1 MDYELDYATQ
11 LAVYLNAHRR
21 FPYRVIVCSAMAELK
36 AFLQHKE
43 VEMLVTV
50 PEYRSESEKLWK
62 EQKIQK
68 LFFFKE
74 AKSEEE
80 NEIYRFQSAE
90 KIRRLLQKGE
100 LQEDDVGTVTK
111 VGIFSSTGGVEKT
124 KFSETLASVYA
135 KSGKTLLLSF
145 EPYGVCENEMKGGL
159 SELIFYMK
167 QREEKLIVK
176 LREFICQTKEY
187 EYVGGVRY
195 SDDLFEMN
203 SADIQYFFEKLGK
216 ESLYDTIVCD
226 IGGLGKQSLELLMVC
241 DIVCMPI
248 FPSQEK
254 NQNVFMRQ
262 MKQMSKGILLE
273 RIVEI
278 NILEK
283 QEKELEEKT
292 VKRYWLE
299 AMQAAEK
306 GGQLLEGIRAT
317 KAEDL

>member
-1 MDYELDYATQ
+1 MIKYNFKNNSVCSNFFLGISTSDGIFHDVSKLEVVSLLMEKYFEYGEVKGDYRDVLGDVGLVNDECILLGMPVYYEKNISDGTFDYELDYATQ

-145 EPYGVCENEMKGGL
+145 D
-159 SELIFYMK
+159 SE
-167 QREEKLIVK
+167 
-176 LREFICQTKEY
+176 KEY
-187 EYVGGVRY
+187 LSGVP
-195 SDDLFEMN
+195 L
-203 SADIQYFFEKLGK
+203 
-216 ESLYDTIVCD
+216 
-226 IGGLGKQSLELLMVC
+226 
-241 DIVCMPI
+241 
-248 FPSQEK
+248 
-254 NQNVFMRQ
+254 
-262 MKQMSKGILLE
+262 
-273 RIVEI
+273 
-278 NILEK
+278 
-283 QEKELEEKT
+283 
-292 VKRYWLE
+292 
-299 AMQAAEK
+299 
-306 GGQLLEGIRAT
+306 
-317 KAEDL
+317 